1 MLFKKKDKVSGSDDN
16 LENGDDE
23 NPKGSGVDNIN
34 VSLYNYDEI

>member
-1 MLFKKKDKVSGSDDN
+1 MFKKKEKNSGSDDN

-34 VSLYNYDEI
+34 VFKINF